1 MIVGRGLIANA
12 FEKVQMS
19 DDVLVF
25 ASGVSNSKETNPLQ
39 FEREANLLKRVI
51 QENPKSKLVY
61 FSTASVLDP
70 QLNTEPYA
78 SHKLRCEE
86 LIRMHCPRH
95 LILRVTNVV
104 GKSGNPNT
112 VFKFFVDNIR
122 SETSFELWRNAC
134 RNLVDIEDVVRIT
147 RALLATNKPAETF
160 LLANPVNHAVPELV
174 ATLEQKLG
182 KRAVCTHTDKGS
194 CALYEMNETV
204 AFYNAIGFSFP
215 PDYLQKLIERYVEI

>member
-1 MIVGRGLIANA
+1 
-12 FEKVQMS
+12 MS

-70 QLNTEPYA
+70 QLNKEPYA

-86 LIRMHCPRH
+86 LIRMHCSRH

-122 SETSFELWRNAC
+122 SQTSFELWKNAC
-134 RNLVDIEDVVRIT
+134 RNLVDVDDVVRIT
-147 RALLATNKPAETF
+147 LALLATNKQAETF

-174 ATLEQKLG
+174 ATLEMKLG
-182 KRAVCTHTDKGS
+182 KKAVCLYTDKGS
-194 CALYEMNETV
+194 CAPLEIAETLAFYEMN
-204 AFYNAIGFSFP
+204 GFNFP
-215 PDYLQKLIERYVEI
+215 SDYLQQLIERYVES